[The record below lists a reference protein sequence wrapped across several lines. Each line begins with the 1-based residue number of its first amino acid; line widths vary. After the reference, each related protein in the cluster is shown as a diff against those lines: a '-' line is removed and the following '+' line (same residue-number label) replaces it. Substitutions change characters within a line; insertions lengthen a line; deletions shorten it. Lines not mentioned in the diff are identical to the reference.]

1 MNVGTVPVLTRQS
14 GLPARIGGVGSPLTD
29 RTGTGRS
36 RRSTPSRGKPAHMGK
51 GGSGNEKTRTL

>member
-14 GLPARIGGVGSPLTD
+14 GLPARIGGVGSPLID

-36 RRSTPSRGKPAHMGK
+36 RRSTSRPGEPATLGK